1 MKKDNNIN
9 FIFKSLDKK
18 KITICLLIE
27 AFLDFIYYFVPFAFT
42 LFLTLPFTVE
52 KAIIVIAIF
61 MISKTLRV
69 VGNYLLRKYSDN
81 YLYEYSNVQYQEYY
95 KKLNKLPVET
105 ISKYQTGY
113 FENIIEKISELV
125 KKILQAEYV
134 SIIITFIFLFY
145 TLYNQSIVLFIS
157 SFITST
163 ICIFLSIRI
172 LKKANTQVEKL
183 YDQEYE
189 YSSVYND
196 FISNIRT
203 VKLLNDD
210 DYFVNKI
217 SREGKKCYNENKKYV
232 KYYSFEEA
240 LRNIL
245 IVIPF
250 FLGLIKAAI
259 DLSNGIDTLG
269 IITFYISLQVEM
281 GFVFEELSGTIISWY
296 ELKAIKNKLI
306 SIFKNLDTRK
316 ELKSFKEITLSNIV
330 IQYPKSNLEIKV
342 DNLIINDNDKISITG
357 QSGQGKTSIINLI
370 LGNIDS
376 YKGQISIDGK
386 DLKDVKLD
394 IGTVSQEIELFN
406 MSIKDN
412 LCLDKKISDE
422 EIIRYLE
429 ELELNEVLLFED
441 NIYTIVGEKGLK
453 LSTGQKRRINILR
466 SYLMNKDIYIL
477 DEPTSNLDK
486 HTEEIV
492 VHFILKYFKD
502 KTLIIA
508 THNEKINDI
517 CSKFYTF
524 ENHHLIQINKW
535 CILILN
541 WKIRKF
547 GGFKNAR
554 IYEYF
559 YWSELSRFY
568 W

>member
-1 MKKDNNIN
+1 MKKDENIN
-9 FIFKSLDKK
+9 FIFKSLNKK

-42 LFLTLPFTVE
+42 LFLTLPFTIK
-52 KAIIVIAIF
+52 KAVIVIAIF
-61 MISKTLRV
+61 MISKILRV
-69 VGNYLLRKYSDN
+69 GGNYLLRKYSDN
-81 YLYEYSNVQYQEYY
+81 YLYEYSNIQYQEYY

-113 FENIIEKISELV
+113 FENIIEKINELV

-134 SIIITFIFLFY
+134 SIVITFIFLFY

-172 LKKANTQVEKL
+172 LRKANAQVEKL

-189 YSSVYND
+189 YSSIYND

-210 DYFVNKI
+210 SYFVNKI
-217 SREGKKCYNENKKYV
+217 SKEGNKCYKENKKYV
-232 KYYSFEEA
+232 KYYSYEEA

-296 ELKAIKNKLI
+296 ELKAIKNKLK
-306 SIFKNLDTRK
+306 SIFKNLDNRR
-316 ELKSFKEITLSNIV
+316 ELNSFNKIKLSNIV
-330 IQYPKSNLEIKV
+330 IKYPKSNLEIKV
-342 DNLIINDNDKISITG
+342 DDFIINKNDKVSITG

-370 LGNIDS
+370 LGNIDP
-376 YKGQISIDGK
+376 YKGQVFIDDK
-386 DLKDVKLD
+386 NINDVKLD
-394 IGTVSQEIELFN
+394 IGVVSQEIELFN
-406 MSIKDN
+406 MSLKDN
-412 LCLDKKISDE
+412 LCLDKKISDD
-422 EIIRYLE
+422 EIIKYLE
-429 ELELNEVLLFED
+429 ELELNELLLFED
-441 NIYTIVGEKGLK
+441 GIYTIVGEKGLK

-466 SYLMNKDIYIL
+466 SYLMNKNIYIL
-477 DEPTSNLDK
+477 DEPTSNLDN

-492 VHFILKYFKD
+492 VNFILKYFKD
-502 KTLIIA
+502 KTLIIV
-508 THNEKINDI
+508 THNEKINEV
-517 CSKFYTF
+517 CNKFYRF
-524 ENHHLIQINKW
+524 ENHVLKIINK
-535 CILILN
+535 
-541 WKIRKF
+541 
-547 GGFKNAR
+547 
-554 IYEYF
+554 
-559 YWSELSRFY
+559 S
-568 W
+568 

>member
-1 MKKDNNIN
+1 MNDNIN
-9 FIFKSLDKK
+9 FIFKSLNKK
-18 KITICLLIE
+18 KITISLLIE
-27 AFLDFIYYFVPFAFT
+27 AFLDFIYYFVPFTFT

-52 KAIIVIAIF
+52 KAMIVIAIF

-69 VGNYLLRKYSDN
+69 GGNYYLRKYRDN
-81 YLYEYSNVQYQEYY
+81 YLYEYSHIQYEEYY

-113 FENIIEKISELV
+113 FENIIAKISELV

-134 SIIITFIFLFY
+134 SIIITFLFLFY
-145 TLYNQSIVLFIS
+145 TLYNQSIILFIS
-157 SFITST
+157 SFIASAL
-163 ICIFLSIRI
+163 CIFLSVKI
-172 LKKANTQVEKL
+172 LTKANNQVENL

-189 YSSVYND
+189 YSSIYND

-203 VKLLNDD
+203 VKLLNND
-210 DYFVNKI
+210 DYFMNKI
-217 SREGKKCYNENKKYV
+217 KTEGKNCYNENKKYV
-232 KYYSFEEA
+232 KCYSLEET

-245 IVIPF
+245 IIVPF
-250 FLGLIKAAI
+250 FLGLIKATI
-259 DLSNGIDTLG
+259 DLSHGIDTLG

-306 SIFKNLDTRK
+306 SIFKKLDNRK
-316 ELKSFKEITLSNIV
+316 QLLSFKQIMLKNIV

-342 DNLIINDNDKISITG
+342 DSLIISEKDKISITG

-370 LGNIDS
+370 LGNINS
-376 YKGQISIDGK
+376 YKGQFLIDNNN
-386 DLKDVKLD
+386 LKEVKLD

-422 EIIRYLE
+422 EIIKYLK
-429 ELELNEVLLFED
+429 ELELNEILLMED
-441 NIYTIVGEKGLK
+441 GIHTIVGEKGLK

-466 SYLMNKDIYIL
+466 SYLMDKDIYIL

-492 VHFILKYFKD
+492 VNFILKYFKN
-502 KTLIIA
+502 KTLIIV
-508 THNEKINDI
+508 THNEKINEI
-517 CSKFYTF
+517 CNKFYKI
-524 ENHHLIQINKW
+524 ENHSLTK
-535 CILILN
+535 LN
-541 WKIRKF
+541 M
-547 GGFKNAR
+547 
-554 IYEYF
+554 
-559 YWSELSRFY
+559 
-568 W
+568 

>member
-1 MKKDNNIN
+1 
-9 FIFKSLDKK
+9 
-18 KITICLLIE
+18 
-27 AFLDFIYYFVPFAFT
+27 LDFIYYFIPFAFT

-52 KAIIVIAIF
+52 KALTVIAIF
-61 MISKTLRV
+61 MISKILRV
-69 VGNYLLRKYSDN
+69 GGNYLLKKYRNN
-81 YLYEYSNVQYQEYY
+81 YLYRYSKTQYQEYY
-95 KKLNKLPVET
+95 KKLNQLPVET

-125 KKILQAEYV
+125 RKILQAEYV
-134 SIIITFIFLFY
+134 SIIMTFVFLFY
-145 TLYNQSIVLFIS
+145 TLYNQSVVLFIS
-157 SFITST
+157 SFVTSAV
-163 ICIFLSIRI
+163 CVFLSIKI
-172 LKKANTQVEKL
+172 LKKANVQVEKL
-183 YDQEYE
+183 YDQEYQ
-189 YSSVYND
+189 YSSIYND

-210 DYFVNKI
+210 YYFAHKI
-217 SREGKKCYNENKKYV
+217 SKEGKKCCNENKKYV
-232 KYYSFEEA
+232 QYYSFEEA

-245 IVIPF
+245 IVVPF
-250 FLGLIKAAI
+250 FLGLIKAAV

-269 IITFYISLQVEM
+269 VITFYISLQVEM

-296 ELKAIKNKLI
+296 ELKAIKNKLK

-316 ELKSFKEITLSNIV
+316 ELHSFHEIRLSNIV
-330 IQYPKSNLEIKV
+330 IEYPKSNLDITV
-342 DNLIINDNDKISITG
+342 DNFFINRNDKVSITG

-370 LGNIDS
+370 LGNITS
-376 YKGQISIDGK
+376 YKGQVFIDGK
-386 DLKDVKLD
+386 DLSGVKLD
-394 IGTVSQEIELFN
+394 IGVVCQEIELFN

-422 EIIRYLE
+422 EIIQYLK
-429 ELELNEVLLFED
+429 ELELNELLLFED
-441 NIYTIVGEKGLK
+441 GIHTIVGEKGLK

-466 SYLMNKDIYIL
+466 SYLMGKDIYIL

-524 ENHHLIQINKW
+524 ENHHLIQINK
-535 CILILN
+535 
-541 WKIRKF
+541 
-547 GGFKNAR
+547 
-554 IYEYF
+554 
-559 YWSELSRFY
+559 
-568 W
+568 

>member
-9 FIFKSLDKK
+9 FIFKRLNKK

-52 KAIIVIAIF
+52 KAIIVIGIF

-69 VGNYLLRKYSDN
+69 GGNYLLRKCSDN
-81 YLYEYSNVQYQEYY
+81 YLYQYSNVQYEEYY

-145 TLYNQSIVLFIS
+145 TLYNQSVVLFVS
-157 SFITST
+157 SFITSA

-217 SREGKKCYNENKKYV
+217 SREGEKCYNENKKYV

-245 IVIPF
+245 IVVPF

-306 SIFKNLDTRK
+306 SIFKNLDNRK

-330 IQYPKSNLEIKV
+330 IQYLKSNLEIKV
-342 DNLIINDNDKISITG
+342 DNLTINNNDKISITG

-376 YKGQISIDGK
+376 YKGQVLIDSK
-386 DLKDVKLD
+386 NLKDVKLD
-394 IGTVSQEIELFN
+394 IGTISQEIELFN

-422 EIIRYLE
+422 EIIKYLE
-429 ELELNEVLLFED
+429 ELELKEVLLFEYY
-441 NIYTIVGEKGLK
+441 IYSVVGEKGLK

-492 VHFILKYFKD
+492 VNFILKYFKN

-508 THNEKINDI
+508 THNEKINEI
-517 CSKFYTF
+517 CNKFYTF
-524 ENHHLIQINKW
+524 ENHQLKNLNK
-535 CILILN
+535 
-541 WKIRKF
+541 
-547 GGFKNAR
+547 
-554 IYEYF
+554 
-559 YWSELSRFY
+559 
-568 W
+568 

>member
-9 FIFKSLDKK
+9 FIFKSLNKK

-42 LFLTLPFTVE
+42 LFLTMPFTVE

-69 VGNYLLRKYSDN
+69 IGNYLLRKYSDN
-81 YLYEYSNVQYQEYY
+81 YLYEYSKVQYQEYY

-134 SIIITFIFLFY
+134 SIVITFIFLFY
-145 TLYNQSIVLFIS
+145 TLYNQSIILFVS
-157 SFITST
+157 SFITSA

-172 LKKANTQVEKL
+172 LKKANAQVEKL

-306 SIFKNLDTRK
+306 SIFKNLDNRK

-330 IQYPKSNLEIKV
+330 IQYLKSNLEIKV
-342 DNLIINDNDKISITG
+342 DNLTINNNDKISITG

-376 YKGQISIDGK
+376 YKGQVLIDSK
-386 DLKDVKLD
+386 NLKDVKLD
-394 IGTVSQEIELFN
+394 IGTISQEIELFN

-422 EIIRYLE
+422 EIIKYLE
-429 ELELNEVLLFED
+429 ELELKEVLLFED
-441 NIYTIVGEKGLK
+441 NIYSVVGEKGLK

-492 VHFILKYFKD
+492 VNFILKYFKN

-508 THNEKINDI
+508 THNEKINEI
-517 CSKFYTF
+517 CNKFYTF
-524 ENHHLIQINKW
+524 ENHQLKNLNK
-535 CILILN
+535 
-541 WKIRKF
+541 
-547 GGFKNAR
+547 
-554 IYEYF
+554 
-559 YWSELSRFY
+559 
-568 W
+568 

>member
-1 MKKDNNIN
+1 MNNNIN
-9 FIFKSLDKK
+9 FIFKSLNKK
-18 KITICLLIE
+18 KITICLIIE

-52 KAIIVIAIF
+52 KAIIVIGIF

-113 FENIIEKISELV
+113 FENIIKKISELV

-163 ICIFLSIRI
+163 ICILLSIRI
-172 LKKANTQVEKL
+172 LKKANIQVEKL

-203 VKLLNDD
+203 VKLLKYFNR
-210 DYFVNKI
+210 FVNKI
-217 SREGKKCYNENKKYV
+217 NKEGKKCYNENKKYV

-245 IVIPF
+245 IVVPF
-250 FLGLIKAAI
+250 FLGLIKATI

-306 SIFKNLDTRK
+306 SIFKYLDNRK
-316 ELKSFKEITLSNIV
+316 ELKSFKEIILSNIL
-330 IQYPKSNLEIKV
+330 IEYPKSKLEIRVENFTVK
-342 DNLIINDNDKISITG
+342 NNDKISVTG
-357 QSGQGKTSIINLI
+357 QSGQGKTSIMNLI
-370 LGNIDS
+370 LGNINS
-376 YKGQISIDGK
+376 YKGQVFIDSK
-386 DLKDVKLD
+386 NLKDVKLD

-412 LCLDKKISDE
+412 LCLDKKIPDE
-422 EIIRYLE
+422 KIINYLK
-429 ELELNEVLLFED
+429 ELELNEILLFED
-441 NIYTIVGEKGLK
+441 GIYTIIGEKGLK

-466 SYLMNKDIYIL
+466 SYLMDKNIYIL

-492 VHFILKYFKD
+492 VNFILKYFKN
-502 KTLIIA
+502 KTLIIV
-508 THNEKINDI
+508 THNEKINKI
-517 CSKFYTF
+517 CNKFYTF
-524 ENHHLIQINKW
+524 KNHNLIKINK
-535 CILILN
+535 L
-541 WKIRKF
+541 
-547 GGFKNAR
+547 
-554 IYEYF
+554 
-559 YWSELSRFY
+559 
-568 W
+568 